1 MARSTPPLI
10 DVAQTA
16 AATAINTPVTAG
28 MARRLGAMGYDGLLI
43 LGIVMLVHFPLVM
56 TLGHAVP
63 RRLSWA
69 LWVMSTVLFYTY
81 FWVRHGRTLGMQA
94 WRFEL
99 RSDAGNHR
107 VTITQALLR
116 FMVLMPALLL
126 IEAGRLF
133 PPAIIVGLVYLQANL
148 LWMWFNPAR
157 KTWSDLISGSRM
169 LRTDSSGRAL
179 EQPRT

>member
-1 MARSTPPLI
+1 
-10 DVAQTA
+10 
-16 AATAINTPVTAG
+16 
-28 MARRLGAMGYDGLLI
+28 MGYDALLI

-56 TLGHAVP
+56 ALGRAVP

-69 LWVMSTVLFYTY
+69 LWVFSTVLFYTF

-99 RSDAGNHR
+99 RSDATHR
-107 VTITQALLR
+107 PVTITQALLR

-126 IEAGRLF
+126 IEAGRLYQ
-133 PPAIIVGLVYLQANL
+133 PAIIVGLVYLQANL
-148 LWMWFNPAR
+148 LWMWFNPSR

-169 LRTDSSGRAL
+169 VRTDLSGRTP
-179 EQPRT
+179 EQPAA